1 MKKKTT
7 TTIFKVRV
15 TGAVL
20 ETVTATRQYKIGD
33 DVLTFGRDPI
43 YLRAEKLPHKLTSD
57 PYLRIDTVET
67 APSDVVIIDLKAERV
82 QFESTVAPGSEPGD
96 STDLKAERVQ
106 ED

>member
-1 MKKKTT
+1 MKKKTAN
-7 TTIFKVRV
+7 IYKVRV

-20 ETVTATRQYKIGD
+20 ETATATRQYKVGD

-43 YLRAEKLPHKLTSD
+43 YLRAEKLPHKLMSD

-67 APSDVVIIDLKAERV
+67 PPSDVEIIDLKAERV
-82 QFESTVAPGSEPGD
+82 QFESAGEPGD
-96 STDLKAERVQ
+96 ETNLKAERVQ

>member
-7 TTIFKVRV
+7 TIYKVRV

-20 ETVTATRQYKIGD
+20 ETATATRQYKVGD

-43 YLRAEKLPHKLTSD
+43 YLRAEKLPHKLMSD

-67 APSDVVIIDLKAERV
+67 PPSDVVIIDLKAERV
-82 QFESTVAPGSEPGD
+82 QFESAGEPGD
-96 STDLKAERVQ
+96 ETNLKAERVQ

>member
-1 MKKKTT
+1 MKKKT

-20 ETVTATRQYKIGD
+20 DTATATRQVKIGD

-57 PYLRIDTVET
+57 PHLRIDTVEA
-67 APSDVVIIDLKAERV
+67 APPDVVIIDLKAERV
-82 QFESTVAPGSEPGD
+82 QFESALAPGAEPGD
-96 STDLKAERVQ
+96 ETDLKAERVQ

>member
-1 MKKKTT
+1 MKKKTA
-7 TTIFKVRV
+7 TIYKVRV

-20 ETVTATRQYKIGD
+20 ETATATRQYKVGD

-43 YLRAEKLPHKLTSD
+43 YLRAEKLPHKLMSD

-67 APSDVVIIDLKAERV
+67 PPSDVVIIDLKAERV
-82 QFESTVAPGSEPGD
+82 QFESAEPGD
-96 STDLKAERVQ
+96 GTDLKAERVQ

>member
-1 MKKKTT
+1 MKKKTAN
-7 TTIFKVRV
+7 IYKVRV

-20 ETVTATRQYKIGD
+20 ETATATRQYKVGD

-43 YLRAEKLPHKLTSD
+43 YLRAEKLPHKLMSD

-67 APSDVVIIDLKAERV
+67 PPSDVVIIDLKAERV
-82 QFESTVAPGSEPGD
+82 QFESAVAPGSEPGEG
-96 STDLKAERVQ
+96 TDLKAERVQ